1 MITDEARERV
11 RGWFSGRLPADW
23 QDAPADISI
32 DRDEIVV
39 ILALPDVEAGESEV
53 ETEEARAGRA
63 SAFRE
68 ETREQRMAIA
78 REAQRRYERTVS
90 WGVKLGDHV
99 ELFTHLAAPTMTR
112 LRQPQRQVLDTLV
125 DAGVARSRADAL
137 AWCVRL
143 VAQHED
149 DWLTELRGAMS
160 QVADVRTKGRRP
172 DPHAPGPGTSV
183 VVPGPRS
190 LGSRQ
195 RQGRAACGV
204 PGAARQVTGSDDPA
218 TGAYALGRRQ
228 SGRHGGARQV
238 LQHRVHPPMTSGSF
252 RDGEDGV
259 RHEAVS
265 LLVDAHRGVGV
276 RGLHEAEDLP
286 LLLVDPVPQVA
297 HAVPLLRP
305 QVRRVRLLDIGQADR
320 TTHRVHIHEQGHVL
334 LLYSTARRLSLC
346 HHEPRAAPVCRP

>member
-39 ILALPDVEAGESEV
+39 VLALPDVEAGESEV

-137 AWCVRL
+137 AWCVRM

-160 QVADVRTKGRRP
+160 QVADVRTKG
-172 DPHAPGPGTSV
+172 
-183 VVPGPRS
+183 
-190 LGSRQ
+190 
-195 RQGRAACGV
+195 
-204 PGAARQVTGSDDPA
+204 
-218 TGAYALGRRQ
+218 
-228 SGRHGGARQV
+228 
-238 LQHRVHPPMTSGSF
+238 
-252 RDGEDGV
+252 
-259 RHEAVS
+259 
-265 LLVDAHRGVGV
+265 
-276 RGLHEAEDLP
+276 
-286 LLLVDPVPQVA
+286 PQA
-297 HAVPLLRP
+297 
-305 QVRRVRLLDIGQADR
+305 
-320 TTHRVHIHEQGHVL
+320 
-334 LLYSTARRLSLC
+334 
-346 HHEPRAAPVCRP
+346 